1 MVEQEFGGGAAA
13 LRGMAAGIASPQMAD
28 PELSKLLRP
37 KSVAVVGASA
47 REGSTGLRLIRHLK
61 MGGFAGPIY
70 PINPRYPDILGIKCY
85 PSLSEVPGPIDAM
98 FIALPSE
105 GVLPVIEE
113 ASRLGVGAAVVNAA
127 GFADAGPEGAALQA
141 EMVRIATQSG
151 MALCGPNT
159 NGVMS
164 LLGNAYLCGF
174 VPHEGAKRGGVAI
187 CTQSG
192 SLANMLSRD
201 IADLGSAYVVSGGN
215 EAMLT
220 TAEYLEAFVRDER
233 VKVIL
238 LTLEAVRRPAALA
251 QAALSANA
259 KGKVIIAVK
268 VGRSEQGRAA
278 VQAHTG
284 ALAGE
289 DALYDAYFRRFGIVR
304 VDDLD
309 EMVETG
315 AMFSAHPTPRAQTGL
330 VPVTFSGGH
339 AALLA
344 DMAQNLKL
352 PLTPLSDETCARL
365 KVIYPAWWNASN
377 PIDAWGTGWDPAR
390 FEKTLDIVASDPGA
404 GMILMTIM
412 PQPARRISAEV
423 AEILRRVAERSG
435 KPFAL
440 ISDSSGGPREANV
453 TQILDGSGVAYL
465 SGLRNGMT
473 AIARWLQATPPASPP
488 AIGTSLQNDCQRFAS
503 ACAAMN
509 EPSRFAFM
517 TSIDIP
523 MLKSKAVGSAAAA
536 VQAAQQLGFPAVLK
550 GCAPDILHKS
560 EHGLVALGLAN
571 GEQIATAFAD
581 LSAKLKKASASP
593 RQEIV
598 LQPHAKPGIEL
609 IVGIRNYPGFGSL
622 LVVGLGGM
630 FVELLKESSARLG
643 PVDQTTAKAMLD
655 ETRAGQMLRGF
666 RSQGPYDIDAAATA
680 IAAISRFGATTID
693 CISALE
699 INPLIVHAAA
709 EGATGVDLLIEPAST
724 S

>member
-1 MVEQEFGGGAAA
+1 M
-13 LRGMAAGIASPQMAD
+13 SD

-37 KSVAVVGASA
+37 RSVAVVGAST
-47 REGSTGLRLIRHLK
+47 REGSTGLRLLRHLQ
-61 MGGFAGPIY
+61 MGGFEGPIY

-85 PSLSEVPGPIDAM
+85 PSLTDVPGPIDAM
-98 FIALPSE
+98 FVALPSE
-105 GVLPVIEE
+105 GVLAVIEE

-127 GFADAGPEGAALQA
+127 GFADAGPEGAAVQA
-141 EMVRIATQSG
+141 EMVRVASGAG

-201 IADLGSAYVVSGGN
+201 IAGLGSAYVVSGGN

-220 TAEYLEAFVRDER
+220 TAEYLEAFVRDDR

-251 QAALSANA
+251 QAALSAAA

-309 EMVETG
+309 EMIETA
-315 AMFSAHPTPRAQTGL
+315 AMFSARPRSPAETGL

-344 DMAQNLKL
+344 DLAQNLKL
-352 PLTPLSDETCARL
+352 PLAPLSEQTCSRL
-365 KVIYPAWWNASN
+365 RAIYPAWWNPSN
-377 PIDAWGTGWDPAR
+377 PIDAWGTGWDPKR
-390 FEKTLDIVASDPGA
+390 FEETLDIIASDPVA
-404 GMILMTIM
+404 GMIAMTIM
-412 PQPARRISAEV
+412 PQPARRISMEV
-423 AEILRRVAERSG
+423 AEVLRRVAERSG

-440 ISDSSGGPREANV
+440 ISDSSGGPREEGV
-453 TQILDGSGVAYL
+453 SQMLDGSGIAYL

-473 AIARWLQATPPASPP
+473 AIARWLQAPSPANPPAVG
-488 AIGTSLQNDCQRFAS
+488 AALQDQCRTFAS
-503 ACAAMN
+503 ACAAMD
-509 EPSRFAFM
+509 EPRRFEFM
-517 TSIDIP
+517 ASIGVP
-523 MLKSKAVGSAAAA
+523 MLETVAVASAADA
-536 VQAAQQLGFPAVLK
+536 VRAAQQLGLLAVLK
-550 GCAPDILHKS
+550 GSAPDILHKS
-560 EHGLVALGLAN
+560 EHGLVRLGLADA
-571 GEQIATAFAD
+571 EQISAAFGD
-581 LSAKLKKASASP
+581 LSAKLERVSRSP
-593 RQEIV
+593 RTTIV
-598 LQPHAKPGIEL
+598 LQRRARPGVEL
-609 IVGIRNYPGFGSL
+609 VVGVRNQPGFGSL
-622 LVVGLGGM
+622 LGVGLGGM
-630 FVELLKESSARLG
+630 FVELLNESSQRLG
-643 PVDQTTAKAMLD
+643 PVDQATAKAMLD
-655 ETRAGQMLRGF
+655 ETRAGRMLRGY
-666 RSQGPYDIDAAATA
+666 RGQGPYDIDAAAAA
-680 IAAISRFGATTID
+680 IAAVSRFGAATID
-693 CISALE
+693 SISAFE
-699 INPLIVHAAA
+699 INPLVVHAAG
-709 EGATGVDLLIEPAST
+709 EGATGVDLLIEPVLSE
-724 S
+724 